1 MGLGILEI
9 FPKLNDAMN
18 PLGESMLTAPHDLH
32 ALQECGDG
40 ARISSPTPSG
50 SLKESPLPSSH
61 PQKHP
66 PITTASPRLPRVTT
80 QWPHGCIPT
89 APSVHIHVPHQLQLQ
104 LSIECNL
111 SKAPAISSC
120 SWAVQAGPALEGRT
134 HHSALSHPQ
143 LPCPGLAAQRAPTTL
158 CRAKKSIT

>member
-1 MGLGILEI
+1 MTYMPFRSVEMVPGWCPNTFRLPEGVT
-9 FPKLNDAMN
+9 F
-18 PLGESMLTAPHDLH
+18 
-32 ALQECGDG
+32 AL
-40 ARISSPTPSG
+40 
-50 SLKESPLPSSH
+50 LPSSETS
-61 PQKHP
+61 

-89 APSVHIHVPHQLQLQ
+89 APGVHIHVPHQLQLQ

-134 HHSALSHPQ
+134 HHSALSHPNYPAQ
-143 LPCPGLAAQRAPTTL
+143 AWLHRGHRPHCVVLRKALPKTQRDAFFLP
-158 CRAKKSIT
+158 

>member
-1 MGLGILEI
+1 
-9 FPKLNDAMN
+9 
-18 PLGESMLTAPHDLH
+18 MLTAPHDLH

-134 HHSALSHPQ
+134 HHSALSHPNYPAQ
-143 LPCPGLAAQRAPTTL
+143 AWLHRGHRPHCVVLRKALPKTQRDAFFLP
-158 CRAKKSIT
+158 